1 MTEPGISVPTEVR
14 ENLME
19 EGNRDADAEVQTGA
33 GSNDVA
39 AD

>member
-1 MTEPGISVPTEVR
+1 MTEPGKVVPAEVR

-19 EGNRDADAEVQTGA
+19 KGDGDADAEVQTGA
-33 GSNDVA
+33 DRNGVA